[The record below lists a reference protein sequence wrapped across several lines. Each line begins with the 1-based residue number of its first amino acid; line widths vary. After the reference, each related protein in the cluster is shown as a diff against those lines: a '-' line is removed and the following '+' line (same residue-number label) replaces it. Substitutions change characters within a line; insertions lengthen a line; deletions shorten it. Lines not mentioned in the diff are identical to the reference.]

1 MKGMKVGFVGLGV
14 MGKHMARNL
23 MKAGYDLTVYDIN
36 SQAMEQVV
44 ADGAKAAMDIR
55 SLAAQSNVLITMVPN
70 SPQVKAVLIEEG
82 GAIETLQPGSVV
94 IDTSSINPIASRE
107 IAQRLAERNV
117 EMLDAPVSGGEP
129 KAKDGTLAFMVGG
142 KEAVFERFK
151 DLLGCMGASV
161 VRCGDI
167 GAGNVTKL
175 CNQVIVAINIAA
187 LSEALMLGQMAGVA
201 PQAIFEA
208 IKGGLAGSTVM
219 DAKTPM
225 MLAHNFKPGFRMDL
239 HIKDLNN
246 VLDAAQSVDAPI
258 PLTTQVMEMM
268 KVLHKGGEGAND
280 HSALVK
286 FYEKLSGETIH
297 P

>member
-1 MKGMKVGFVGLGV
+1 MEGLKVGFVGLGV

-23 MKAGYDLTVYDIN
+23 MRAGYDLTVYDIN

-44 ADGAKAAMDIR
+44 ADGAKAALDIR

-142 KEAVFERFK
+142 KEAV
-151 DLLGCMGASV
+151 L
-161 VRCGDI
+161 
-167 GAGNVTKL
+167 
-175 CNQVIVAINIAA
+175 AI
-187 LSEALMLGQMAGVA
+187 
-201 PQAIFEA
+201 
-208 IKGGLAGSTVM
+208 
-219 DAKTPM
+219 
-225 MLAHNFKPGFRMDL
+225 
-239 HIKDLNN
+239 
-246 VLDAAQSVDAPI
+246 
-258 PLTTQVMEMM
+258 
-268 KVLHKGGEGAND
+268 
-280 HSALVK
+280 
-286 FYEKLSGETIH
+286 
-297 P
+297 